1 MADAAYHKIRT
12 DRALAPSGCPVN
24 HDFSPFSSSY
34 MANPYAELERL
45 RGEQPV
51 FIRKNSATS
60 RAREDV
66 AKVFRAVSSENQD
79 QSYRSATRHR

>member
-12 DRALAPSGCPVN
+12 DRALAPSGCSVN
-24 HDFSPFSSSY
+24 HNFSPFALSY

-51 FIRKNSATS
+51 F
-60 RAREDV
+60 
-66 AKVFRAVSSENQD
+66 
-79 QSYRSATRHR
+79 